1 MIRNRVRSSQRKES
15 KAEKETGDIYGLR
28 EVSGSSESRAAPQSG
43 KSQELR
49 VTPPW

>member
-1 MIRNRVRSSQRKES
+1 MRNRVKSSQRKEI
-15 KAEKETGDIYGLR
+15 KAEKGTGDICSLR